1 MKIYVANTY
10 MHNVDVKTLE
20 GEEKPVSLPVTGSV
34 YARTHIYRYVNN
46 TCENQTLHMCS
57 YVCTYVLHTG
67 CMH

>member
-1 MKIYVANTY
+1 M
-10 MHNVDVKTLE
+10 KTLE